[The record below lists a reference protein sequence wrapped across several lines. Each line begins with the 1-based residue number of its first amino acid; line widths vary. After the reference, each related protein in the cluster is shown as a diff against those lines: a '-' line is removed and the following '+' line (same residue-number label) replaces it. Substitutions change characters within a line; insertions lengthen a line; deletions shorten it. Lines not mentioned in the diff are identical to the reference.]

1 MSILDKNSTQTNLKC
16 LLDCITPAIPSQF
29 LSKSE
34 MKKLNR
40 LWHPWERE
48 KVDYFTLGDL
58 WNCYDE
64 WSAYGV
70 GVPISL
76 DDGQNLIQ
84 YFVPYLSGIQIFT
97 SNGSVNSLREETD
110 STSEMRDSFSDSFSD
125 ESESEKF
132 SRWDG
137 CSSEEGLFEQ
147 DGFWH
152 PKDRLGN
159 LYFQYFETSSP
170 YGRVPLL
177 DKISALAERYPR
189 LLSLRSAD
197 LSPASWMAVAWYP
210 IYHIPMG
217 RTSKDLNTS
226 FLTYHTLS
234 SSFQDMDIEDDTV
247 SGEGKSKGGES
258 ISLPPFGMA
267 TYKMRGDVWVSD
279 KDGRDQE
286 RLVSLLSVADSWLKQ
301 LNIQHHDFNYFMGFG
316 MAKNTHTEILL
327 GHTKRI
333 DY

>member
-1 MSILDKNSTQTNLKC
+1 MLILDKNSTQTNLERF
-16 LLDCITPAIPSQF
+16 LDCITPAVPSQF

-34 MKKLNR
+34 MRKLNR

-58 WNCYDE
+58 WSCYDE
-64 WSAYGV
+64 WSVYGV

-110 STSEMRDSFSDSFSD
+110 STSELRDSFSDSFSD
-125 ESESEKF
+125 ESESEKL

-152 PKDRLGN
+152 LNDKLGN

-170 YGRVPLL
+170 YGRVPLM
-177 DKISALAERYPR
+177 DKMSALAERYPR
-189 LLSLRSAD
+189 LLTLRSSD
-197 LSPASWMAVAWYP
+197 LSPASWMAVAWFASRSFSSIGTYN
-210 IYHIPMG
+210 ITFSSLVWSLNSLMMSVIQVSDLSHSNGQNLQGLEHRLSHIP
-217 RTSKDLNTS
+217 
-226 FLTYHTLS
+226 H
-234 SSFQDMDIEDDTV
+234 
-247 SGEGKSKGGES
+247 
-258 ISLPPFGMA
+258 PFFFFSRHGP
-267 TYKMRGDVWVSD
+267 
-279 KDGRDQE
+279 
-286 RLVSLLSVADSWLKQ
+286 
-301 LNIQHHDFNYFMGFG
+301 
-316 MAKNTHTEILL
+316 
-327 GHTKRI
+327 
-333 DY
+333 

>member
-1 MSILDKNSTQTNLKC
+1 MLILDKNSTQTNLERF
-16 LLDCITPAIPSQF
+16 LDCITPAVPSQF

-34 MKKLNR
+34 MRKLNR

-58 WNCYDE
+58 WSCYDE
-64 WSAYGV
+64 WSVYGV

-110 STSEMRDSFSDSFSD
+110 STSELRDSFSDSFSD
-125 ESESEKF
+125 ESESEKL

-152 PKDRLGN
+152 LNDKLGN

-170 YGRVPLL
+170 YGRVPLM
-177 DKISALAERYPR
+177 DKMSALAERYPR
-189 LLSLRSAD
+189 LLTLRSSD

-217 RTSKDLNTS
+217 RTSKDLNTG
-226 FLTYHTLS
+226 FLTYHILS
-234 SSFQDMDIEDDTV
+234 SSFQDMDLEDDLV
-247 SGEGKSKGGES
+247 SREGKSKGGES

-267 TYKMRGDVWVSD
+267 TYKMHGDVWVSD

-286 RLVSLLSVADSWLKQ
+286 RLASLLSVADSWLKQ
-301 LNIQHHDFNYFMGFG
+301 LNVQHHDFNYFMGIRHG
-316 MAKNTHTEILL
+316 
-327 GHTKRI
+327 
-333 DY
+333 